1 MWPGHRVPGM
11 VPVIPG
17 RGWFVREPQREGP
30 DRHPARFRRDT
41 NLKPGHGLCT
51 QRPAEA
57 GGRGGTTAG
66 GEELGQEPWR
76 DPHAGREGRP
86 SPWNRNLH
94 RRCPER
100 GRPLQSWE
108 SGSGD
113 SAELKRGLLPFQQN
127 LKGRHASPRGHSG
140 KGSTCQCRR
149 LKTRGFNPW
158 VGKIPWRRTWQP
170 TPVFFLENP
179 MDRGAWRAIVHGE
192 AESQR

>member
-1 MWPGHRVPGM
+1 MRPGHRVPGM

-17 RGWFVREPQREGP
+17 RGWFVREPPREGP

-66 GEELGQEPWR
+66 GEELGPEPWR